1 MIKILIVEDDET
13 LLELEVSLLEMML
26 STSAAL
32 STAANGKIALDM
44 CQKEKFDLVLTDI
57 DMPVMTGDQFIDQLK
72 GSNPENVSKFYILT
86 GFVKNLE
93 TLKDK
98 ADKIFQ
104 KPINIDSI
112 IESINYDFQKQL

>member
-13 LLELEVSLLEMML
+13 LLDLEVSLLEMML
-26 STSAAL
+26 SSSASL
-32 STAANGKIALDM
+32 FTAANGKLALEM

-57 DMPVMTGDQFIDQLK
+57 DMPIMTGDQFIDQVKLT
-72 GSNPENVSKFYILT
+72 NPDNVSKFYILT

-112 IESINYDFQKQL
+112 VNSIHMDFKTQL